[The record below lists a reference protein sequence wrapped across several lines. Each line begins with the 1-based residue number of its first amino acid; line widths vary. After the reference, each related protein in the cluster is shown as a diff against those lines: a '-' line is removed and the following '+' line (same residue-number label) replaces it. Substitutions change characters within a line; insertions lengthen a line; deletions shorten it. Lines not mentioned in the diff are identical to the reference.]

1 MGRTR
6 ARSVSPTANALV
18 ASATSFR
25 GTKIGTF
32 TRKGTSDS
40 WQTEAYT
47 AYSECGEFRFGV
59 DWVGSML
66 SKALLKATKEEPDG
80 TVGVATDQSVLE
92 IMSALGGN
100 ADGRAEIL
108 RLAGVHMT
116 IGGELYIASYP
127 DPDKYGDGGDVWEI
141 AAGINAK
148 RSNEG
153 IWTLNK
159 KVLDRTN
166 GINPED
172 VLVIR
177 VWKPD
182 PIDPEQATSPARAIL
197 RTLREL
203 AGLSDHV
210 SAQIDSRLA
219 GAGIFLLPD
228 NINLPAPEGAEGAET
243 HTANTAEQ
251 LATLIATAMQQS
263 LTNRA
268 SASALVPI
276 IITAPAEAISAAQHL
291 TFWTELDAHAIEL
304 RNEAIR
310 RLALG
315 MDMPPEVLTGS
326 ADSNH
331 WSAWQADEAAIK
343 SHTEPLLKIITTG
356 LARGYL
362 RPLLSDEGGI
372 ADEDLR
378 LYSITADTSEMRLRP
393 NRSKEAVEM
402 YDRGELSGE
411 AMLREVGF
419 EPTDAMGDE
428 ERKTWFL
435 RQIATG
441 SPTPEMVA
449 AALKELGIMDVAV
462 ADPAADVSRE
472 TPGEAPADPT
482 PKAPSLED
490 HPQRNVPD
498 QATGERRK
506 AHRDA
511 GDVPSADIAR
521 KASLMLGAEQAV
533 FRALERTG
541 NRMRNKVGGKLPGIP
556 AAETYLHFSAKTED
570 LSHYLDDAFGENVVA
585 LAAHAEVEPGQLVD
599 ALDSYCRLLLMSG
612 QVHDFAKMCNHVN
625 TVFTTQT
632 GALV

>member
-1 MGRTR
+1 VGRTR
-6 ARSVSPTANALV
+6 RKSVSPTANALV

-25 GTKIGTF
+25 GTKIGTI

-40 WQTEAYT
+40 WQTEAYE
-47 AYSECGEFRFGV
+47 AYHTCGEFRFGV

-66 SKALLKATKEEPDG
+66 SKALLRATKEDADG
-80 TVGVATDQSVLE
+80 TVNVATDTSVLE

-153 IWTLNK
+153 VWTLNK
-159 KVLDRTN
+159 KVLDRSN

-177 VWKPD
+177 IWKPD

-228 NINLPAPEGAEGAET
+228 NINLPEPETAEGAE
-243 HTANTAEQ
+243 HRTANTAEQ
-251 LATLIATAMQQS
+251 LATMIATAMQQS

-276 IITAPAEAISAAQHL
+276 IITAPAEAIAAAQHL
-291 TFWTELDAHAIEL
+291 TFWSELDAHAIEL

-331 WSAWQADEAAIK
+331 WSAWQADESAIK

-362 RPLLSDEGGI
+362 RPLLSDEGGV

-378 LYSITADTSEMRLRP
+378 LYSIMADTSEMRLRP

-402 YDRGELSGE
+402 YDRGELSGA

-419 EPTDAMGDE
+419 EPTDAMDDE

-435 RQIATG
+435 RSIAGG

-449 AALKELGIMDVAV
+449 EALRVLGVMDVQV
-462 ADPAADVSRE
+462 AAEGDVSRE
-472 TPGEAPADPT
+472 TGEEIPDPT
-482 PKAPSLED
+482 PNAPSLEG
-490 HPQRNVPD
+490 HPSRDLPD
-498 QATGERRK
+498 EKVSVRRK
-506 AHRDA
+506 ESRDA
-511 GDVPSADIAR
+511 GDTPSADVAR
-521 KASLMLGAEQAV
+521 QASLMLGAEQAV

-556 AAETYLHFSAKTED
+556 AAETYLHFSARTED

-585 LAAHAEVEPGQLVD
+585 LASHAEVEAGRLVD

-612 QVHDFAKMCNHVN
+612 QAHDFAKMCNHVN
-625 TVFTTQT
+625 TVFTTSN